1 MNSQRENTNSKSD
14 VVLKT
19 QSKRSFMVYKN
30 KSESKIYIIALNCAL
45 FRNRIENK
53 ASLLMHKNLKTG
65 VTLK

>member
-1 MNSQRENTNSKSD
+1 
-14 VVLKT
+14 
-19 QSKRSFMVYKN
+19 MVYKN
-30 KSESKIYIIALNCAL
+30 KSESKIYIIALNCAIIINKCEISVYDDYLNAL